1 MWGWGMVPMTLF
13 WLVILGLVIWLIF
26 RLVERGRP
34 PGDAGRGRAEE
45 ILKERY
51 ARGEIDRETF
61 QDMLKDL
68 SRGPPS

>member
-34 PGDAGRGRAEE
+34 PGEAV
-45 ILKERY
+45 
-51 ARGEIDRETF
+51 ARPG
-61 QDMLKDL
+61 
-68 SRGPPS
+68 